1 MQKYEKSF
9 VDRPDAH
16 PSVILDIVTDDGEN
30 VVRELPIHEPV
41 KTFYERDYNTYQI
54 RIEEGEIV
62 SIYRINH
69 IPETGECCD
78 NLVAK
83 FFDGDLTAKY
93 KLAQLL
99 CVELEKNS

>member
-1 MQKYEKSF
+1 M
-9 VDRPDAH
+9 
-16 PSVILDIVTDDGEN
+16 
-30 VVRELPIHEPV
+30 
-41 KTFYERDYNTYQI
+41 FYERDYNTYQI

-62 SIYRINH
+62 SIYRITH
-69 IPETGECCD
+69 IPETGEQHE